1 MATATAAAKT
11 ATQRRTKTG
20 HRNEVLV
27 TGRLSMAAAERELPS
42 GDEVVSWR
50 LVVER
55 PPGAER
61 SGMDVIDC
69 AAFATRIRR
78 AAAKWLPGDVIEVEG
93 ALRRRFWRTGTATA
107 SRYEIEVRRAVRL
120 G

>member
-1 MATATAAAKT
+1 MATAGAAAKT
-11 ATQRRTKTG
+11 ATQRKLE

-27 TGRLSMAAAERELPS
+27 TGRLSMAAEERELPS

-55 PPGAER
+55 PHNAER
-61 SGMDVIDC
+61 PGMDVIDC
-69 AAFATRIRR
+69 AAFGVRLRR
-78 AAAKWLPGDVIEVEG
+78 AAMRWVPGDVIEVEG
-93 ALRRRFWRTGTATA
+93 ALRRRFWRTGTGTA
-107 SRYEIEVRRAVRL
+107 SRYEIEVRRAARV